1 MATPPTKS
9 VVTIDGQISD
19 WNESGRIDRGDVSG
33 YKLYAQAQG
42 GSYYFA
48 LAAPIVVGANT
59 TFWFNTDRNAATGY
73 QIFGWAGGAEYNVNL
88 KSDGTA
94 ALYSGGAGQTLVLDN
109 IPIAYSADR
118 TAIEF
123 AIPKTAIGTPGTI
136 GTLYDVNDAVFA
148 PSDYSARP
156 YIAYNDDVVRT
167 DPAHKVAIV
176 YSATTAARY
185 FSQTAYSQ
193 LFMAAQSQAMQAGI
207 GFDVLGEGDLTDV
220 AKLANYDAI
229 VFPSFSNVQAGQVG
243 AITDALLQV
252 TKQFG
257 VGLVTAGNFMTN
269 DETGAALA
277 GDSYARMKLL
287 FDATR
292 VTGGFPADVT
302 VTSSDAGQTV
312 FKTMGAGAVISTYKG
327 VGWDAFQSVS
337 GTGRTIA
344 TQAVGGQTHA
354 AALATQTGGK
364 NVLFSTPGIMAD
376 NNLLWQAIDHAAA
389 ISGVSIDLDMSR
401 FKGIVVSR
409 TDMDQ
414 AMYTTDVSP
423 GAGRQGIYDKLLP
436 ILSQWKQQYNFVGSY
451 YIDIGNNPAA
461 GETTNWAVSAP
472 YYAQMLAL
480 GNEIGTHSLTHP
492 ENTNVLTPAQI
503 QTEFQQSKSIIEQQ
517 MSAYLGS
524 PFTVLGAAVPGAT
537 EMLPT
542 SRNIIQY
549 FDYITG
555 GYSGIGAGYPGAFG
569 YLAPD
574 LTGSVYLAPNTSFD
588 FTLADYQ
595 KLGAAGASAAWAA
608 EWGKLTANAG
618 LPIVLWPWHDYGPTL
633 WQTDPPNASPYSV
646 QMFTDWIQRAYQSG
660 AEFVTGADLAGRIK
674 SFDASAVTSSVSG
687 DVITA
692 TVNSSNAG
700 TFALGVG
707 DTGGRVIKNVAGW
720 YAYDGNRVF
729 LPETGGSYTIT
740 LGVSQDDVTHIS
752 ALPMRGDLLSVSGDG
767 RDIAFSMVGDGDVT
781 ISLGAVGSL
790 SPVVTGSGASIAGR
804 SGDQLVVRLAGLGR
818 HDVSVRMSPQPS
830 AASAPPSADTVAFS
844 ADTGAS
850 ATASVAGTAAQTAA
864 RTAAGTPGGAPAT
877 GDTVQVSSADRTAPA
892 APVPTG
898 GGATA
903 SNLFTL
909 TGSGDAG
916 DVVTVLDGTTGVGTA
931 TVGADGAWSWQFL
944 AGPTPRTFTAVQTD
958 EAGTVGAASALM
970 VTGTGGADALSGGSG
985 NDLFVGGTGA
995 DTFSFAGAFGQDIVA
1010 DFTATGTAPDVIGF
1024 QAGSSLNSFAAVME
1038 RTVQV
1043 GTGVVI
1049 GQDSL
1054 NTVTLLD
1061 VTKNSLSADNFKF
1074 A

>member
-1 MATPPTKS
+1 MPTTPNKPLVS
-9 VVTIDGQISD
+9 VDGQLAD
-19 WNESGRIDRGDVSG
+19 WIEAERIDYGDVSG

-42 GSYYFA
+42 ESYYFA

-73 QIFGWAGGAEYNVNL
+73 RIFGWAGGAEYNVNI
-88 KSDGTA
+88 KNDGTA

-136 GTLYDVNDAVFA
+136 DTLYDVNDAVFA

-156 YIAYNDDVVRT
+156 YVAYNDDIART

-207 GFDVLGEGDLTDV
+207 GFDVLDEGDLTDV

-229 VFPSFSNVQAGQVG
+229 VFPSFSNVQASRVG
-243 AITDALLQV
+243 AITDALLRV

-257 VGLVTAGNFMTN
+257 VGLITAGNFMTN

-302 VTSSDAGQTV
+302 VTSSDAGRTV
-312 FKTMGAGAVISTYKG
+312 FKTMNAGTVISNYKG
-327 VGWDAFQSVS
+327 VGWDTFQSVS
-337 GTGRTIA
+337 GTGQTVA
-344 TQAVGGQTHA
+344 TQTVGGQTYA

-364 NVLFSTPGIMAD
+364 NVLFSTPGVMAD
-376 NNLLWQAIDHAAA
+376 NNLLWQAIDHAAD
-389 ISGVSIDLDMSR
+389 ISGVSLDLEMSR
-401 FKGIVVSR
+401 FKGIVASR

-414 AMYTTDVSP
+414 AMYTADVSP
-423 GAGRQGIYDKLLP
+423 GAGRQGIYDKMLP
-436 ILSQWKQQYNFVGSY
+436 ILAQWKQQYDFVGSY
-451 YIDIGNNPAA
+451 YVDIGNNAAA

-472 YYAQMLAL
+472 YYARMLAL

-537 EMLPT
+537 ETLPT

-569 YLAPD
+569 YLTPD

-608 EWGKLTANAG
+608 EWNKLTANAD

-633 WQTDPPNASPYSV
+633 WQTDPPNASPYSL

-687 DVITA
+687 DVISA
-692 TVNSSNAG
+692 TVTSPHAG

-729 LPETGGSYTIT
+729 LPETGGGYTIT
-740 LGVSQDDVTHIS
+740 LGTSQDDVTHIS
-752 ALPMRGDLLSVSGDG
+752 ALPMRGNLLSVTGDG
-767 RDIAFSMVGDGDVT
+767 RDIAFSMAGEGNVT
-781 ISLGAVGSL
+781 ISLGAVGGL
-790 SPVVTGSGASIAGR
+790 SPVVTGSGAAIAGQ
-804 SGDQLVVRLAGLGR
+804 SGDQLVVRLTGLGQ
-818 HDVSVRMSPQPS
+818 HDVSVRMLPPTPQ
-830 AASAPPSADTVAFS
+830 AAAAPVSTVAFS

-850 ATASVAGTAAQTAA
+850 ATDLVTGTAA
-864 RTAAGTPGGAPAT
+864 RTIAGTPSEPLAT
-877 GDTVQVSSADRTAPA
+877 GDTVQIVSNDRTAPA

-898 GGATA
+898 GGATP

-909 TGSGDAG
+909 SGRGEAG
-916 DVVTVLDGTTGVGTA
+916 DTVAILDGTTGVGTA
-931 TVGADGAWSWQFL
+931 TVGADGSWSWQFL
-944 AGPTPRTFTAVQTD
+944 AGPTARTFTAVQTD
-958 EAGTVGAASALM
+958 EAGNVGAASALM
-970 VTGTGGADALSGGSG
+970 VTGTGGVDALSGGTG
-985 NDLFVGGTGA
+985 NDLFVGGAGA

-1010 DFTATGTAPDVIGF
+1010 DFAATGAAHDVIGF
-1024 QAGSSLNSFAAVME
+1024 EAGSSLNSFAAVMD
-1038 RTVQV
+1038 RTTQI

-1049 GQDSL
+1049 GQDSF
-1054 NTVTLLD
+1054 NAVTLLD
-1061 VTKNSLSADNFKF
+1061 VTKNNLSADNFRF
-1074 A
+1074 V